1 MNLNLKSEHS
11 IPQTTQSTS
20 FLPCIWLIQG
30 LIDAACEVKNF
41 YPCEGIQDS
50 LGLWIPQSGFQIP
63 GTQFFVSR
71 TWIVDSNLLVGFRI
85 P

>member
-20 FLPCIWLIQG
+20 FLTCIWLIQG
-30 LIDAACEVKNF
+30 LIGAACEVKNF

-63 GTQFFVSR
+63 GTQFQSLSVELGL
-71 TWIVDSNLLVGFRI
+71 WIPI
-85 P
+85 C